1 MLNGRFTWCAM
12 RDLTARCTSFA
23 GCLLGSPLGRL
34 RTIRYSNVHRTFELR
49 SCPRGFESL
58 FILCVQR
65 KNTHLSMSVLPFV
78 STVRLGCLLGI
89 PAFLNRELN
98 SHLMFLLNKLKDFH
112 FNLSEKPEHI
122 KVFDFIVLADI
133 WNFYSFFAIRVV
145 SLFCNDYILMCQ
157 SVCTNP

>member
-1 MLNGRFTWCAM
+1 MDAFTWCGR
-12 RDLTARCTSFA
+12 RDLTACCALLA
-23 GCLLGSPLGRL
+23 GCLLGSHPSRL
-34 RTIRYSNVHRTFELR
+34 RTIRYSNGHKTFELR
-49 SCPRGFESL
+49 SCPHGFESL

-112 FNLSEKPEHI
+112 FNLSEKPDHI
-122 KVFDFIVLADI
+122 NVFDFIVLADI

-157 SVCTNP
+157 SVRTNP

>member
-1 MLNGRFTWCAM
+1 MRF
-12 RDLTARCTSFA
+12 LFV
-23 GCLLGSPLGRL
+23 
-34 RTIRYSNVHRTFELR
+34 VH
-49 SCPRGFESL
+49 
-58 FILCVQR
+58 
-65 KNTHLSMSVLPFV
+65 KNEEKAEQNSVLFHRLTLKERGLRPNGYFPLMRQPLCFV

-98 SHLMFLLNKLKDFH
+98 SQLMFLLNKLKDFH

-122 KVFDFIVLADI
+122 NVFDFIALADI

-157 SVCTNP
+157 SVRTNP

>member
-1 MLNGRFTWCAM
+1 MDAFTWCGR
-12 RDLTARCTSFA
+12 RDLTACCALLA
-23 GCLLGSPLGRL
+23 GCLLGSHPSRL
-34 RTIRYSNVHRTFELR
+34 RTIRYSNGHKTFELR
-49 SCPRGFESL
+49 SCPHGFDSL

-98 SHLMFLLNKLKDFH
+98 SQLMFLLNKLKDFH

-122 KVFDFIVLADI
+122 NVFDFIALADI

-157 SVCTNP
+157 SVRTNP